1 MSDAQLSKIDHPAA
15 WTAKSLMAQQDQWI
29 YQLTEDDI
37 AELDAGLQQIKAKG
51 LAVPKFGKA
60 EFPMPR
66 LAAKLQSYIQ
76 RLSTG
81 LGIFY
86 LRGFPVERYTKDQAS
101 AIFWGIGAYFGR
113 PWQQN
118 ARGHVLGDVINEGRD
133 PMKDPT
139 ARGYQS
145 TAELDLHTDGA
156 DLVGLLCLKQAPEGG
171 ENQLCSAVAVFNKLI
186 EENPAV
192 ASRLLDT
199 EYCIDSRGEEQPGEK
214 PYYRSRLLNRLDDGG
229 IACFCLTDYVRSA
242 QRFEDVPQ
250 LTEEDLQAFEVFK
263 KAKWDESLV
272 LRLRQVAGDMLF
284 LNNHF
289 MMHARS
295 EFKDAED
302 SRERRHLRRLW
313 LETDDWVGK
322 RPAAMNTL
330 LVNARNHWA
339 KNDVGVQ
346 MWDHL

>member
-60 EFPMPR
+60 EFPMPK
-66 LAAKLQSYIQ
+66 LAEKLKRFIQS
-76 RLSTG
+76 LSTG

-86 LRGFPVERYTKDQAS
+86 LRGFPMERYSKDEAS
-101 AIFWGIGAYFGR
+101 AIYWGIGAYIGR

-133 PMKDPT
+133 PRTDPT

-145 TAELDLHTDGA
+145 TVDLDLHTDGA

-171 ENQLCSAVAVFNKLI
+171 ENQLCSAVAVFNKLV
-186 EENPAV
+186 EENPKV
-192 ASRLLDT
+192 ARHLLET
-199 EYCIDSRGEEQPGEK
+199 EYCIDWRGEEQPGEK
-214 PYYRSRLLNRLDDGG
+214 PYYKSRLITPLSDGG

-242 QRFEDVPQ
+242 QRFDDVPR
-250 LTEEDLQAFEVFK
+250 LSEEDLEAFEVFK
-263 KAKWDESLV
+263 KAKWDDSLV
-272 LRLRQVAGDMLF
+272 FRLRQVAGDMLF
-284 LNNHF
+284 VNNHF

-295 EFKDAED
+295 EFKDSED
-302 SRERRHLRRLW
+302 PRERRHLRRLW
-313 LETDDWVGK
+313 LETDDWAGK

-330 LVNARNHWA
+330 LVNARNHWQR
-339 KNDVGVQ
+339 NDVGVQ
-346 MWDHL
+346 MWDQQ

>member
-1 MSDAQLSKIDHPAA
+1 MSTSTVAKIDHPAA
-15 WTAKSLMAQQDQWI
+15 WTANSLMAQQDKWI

-51 LAVPKFGKA
+51 LVVPNFGKA

-76 RLSTG
+76 SLSTG
-81 LGIFY
+81 MGIFY

-101 AIFWGIGAYFGR
+101 AIFWGIGACIGR

-118 ARGHVLGDVINEGRD
+118 DRGHVLGDVINEGRD
-133 PMKDPT
+133 PLKDMT

-156 DLVGLLCLKQAPEGG
+156 DIVGLLCLKQAPEGG
-171 ENQLCSAVAVFNKLI
+171 ENQLCSAVSVFNRVI
-186 EENPAV
+186 EDNPA
-192 ASRLLDT
+192 AARHLLET
-199 EYCIDSRGEEQPGEK
+199 EYCFDWRGEQQPGEQ
-214 PYYRSRLLNRLDDGG
+214 PYYRSKLVTRQEDGSV
-229 IACFCLTDYVRSA
+229 ACFCITEYVRSA
-242 QRFEDVPQ
+242 QRFEEVPR
-250 LTEEDLQAFEVFK
+250 LSGEDLAAFEAWN

-272 LRLRQVAGDMLF
+272 VRLRQVPGDMLF

-302 SRERRHLRRLW
+302 PKDRRHLRRLW

-322 RPAAMNTL
+322 RPAAINTL
-330 LVNARNHWA
+330 LINARNYWE

-346 MWDHL
+346 MWDHR